1 MEIEVLQHSIK
12 EYKSQ
17 LIEVENKNRFLQ
29 KAVNSSENQL
39 LICRKAK
46 EVLTDDY
53 AQLIEKYQEMSIDFM
68 MWKDEYETLRRKY
81 DDAIGRMERGAEKL
95 RQMASMADQFSM
107 QASTLR
113 QGVIPTRD
121 TNRELSHFLG
131 IIKQYLGRFGC
142 YH

>member
-1 MEIEVLQHSIK
+1 MGIEVLQHSIK

-17 LIEVENKNRFLQ
+17 LLEVESKNKFLQ
-29 KAVNSSENQL
+29 KAVNSSESQL
-39 LICRKAK
+39 LICRKAR
-46 EVLTDDY
+46 EVITDDY

-95 RQMASMADQFSM
+95 RQMARVADQFLV
-107 QASTLR
+107 QARTLR

-121 TNRELSHFLG
+121 TDKELSHFLG
-131 IIKQYLGRFGC
+131 IIGQCLGRFGC